1 MLRRDNLF
9 IIYSQKNLVGLLKS
23 YADYVNATGDN
34 ATSHTGDP
42 ITTSNSALPIV
53 FWVQTH
59 DLLLTVLT
67 LTMHPLNVLCKEI
80 HLRPWVKLH
89 LLDGP
94 FSVTTQLFRPC
105 YSVSQDIVL
114 QAVENIHR
122 AERELTHAWLCS
134 ANFLLFYRFWCSN
147 PENGITHNHS

>member
-53 FWVQTH
+53 F
-59 DLLLTVLT
+59 
-67 LTMHPLNVLCKEI
+67 
-80 HLRPWVKLH
+80 
-89 LLDGP
+89 
-94 FSVTTQLFRPC
+94 
-105 YSVSQDIVL
+105 
-114 QAVENIHR
+114 
-122 AERELTHAWLCS
+122 
-134 ANFLLFYRFWCSN
+134 
-147 PENGITHNHS
+147 

>member
-42 ITTSNSALPIV
+42 ITTSNPALPIV

-67 LTMHPLNVLCKEI
+67 LCTP
-80 HLRPWVKLH
+80 
-89 LLDGP
+89 
-94 FSVTTQLFRPC
+94 
-105 YSVSQDIVL
+105 
-114 QAVENIHR
+114 
-122 AERELTHAWLCS
+122 
-134 ANFLLFYRFWCSN
+134 
-147 PENGITHNHS
+147 